1 MRGLVVLLDRVDFSL
16 ISFRMNY
23 DFFLRNREEIAS
35 ACKYI
40 ILNVVKTNKKP
51 FHFRRLD
58 MLFLS
63 FRVLHNVLDKKRTCD
78 NVYYVGLS
86 SFHNFFIFAPPPFFF
101 FTADEFFYVIQWQC
115 KINTV

>member
-23 DFFLRNREEIAS
+23 DFFLKNREEIAS

-86 SFHNFFIFAPPPFFF
+86 SFHNFFIFAHPPFFF
-101 FTADEFFYVIQWQC
+101 FLQQTSLFTLFNGNV
-115 KINTV
+115 K